1 MAVNMNQQDDSTTRK
16 VEEARDLLEEIKGR
30 ARQAHET
37 GNSFMMNIYQKILK
51 VSSPIVV
58 KAVARAEREELAE
71 INKNASE
78 LREQTHAERKQKR
91 EQSSSEN

>member
-1 MAVNMNQQDDSTTRK
+1 MATNMNQQDDSTSHK

-30 ARQAHET
+30 ARQAHES

-58 KAVARAEREELAE
+58 KAVARAEREELAQ
-71 INKNASE
+71 INKNATE
-78 LREQTHAERKQKR
+78 LRQQVRAN
-91 EQSSSEN
+91 SSSE